1 MKQQERWMNPPN
13 IQVIMGLG
21 ELWSFT
27 AVRYLEFVSQS
38 DLSNGINQWISEF
51 NINIRND

>member
-21 ELWSFT
+21 ELRSFT

>member
-1 MKQQERWMNPPN
+1 MNPPN

-21 ELWSFT
+21 ELRSFT

-51 NINIRND
+51 SINIRND